1 MKYWITSLLFW
12 LVLFLIITSLILLQ
26 QADEFGVDE
35 IKSLKQN
42 YLMVLGFFG
51 MIVLIVHLF
60 WFFSLKT
67 NK

>member
-51 MIVLIVHLF
+51 MIVLIVYLF